1 MTAEHDASADK
12 LNAKLG
18 LKGIAGQYAQLGFA
32 GLIAVAFCFL
42 LFWIRED
49 AREQLRQQSIER
61 AEDREN
67 RKEIASMQAVSI
79 EKLAN
84 AIGEFRIEIRT
95 RDIEFRIRDEKLTTA
110 LDRLT
115 EKVDKMK

>member
-1 MTAEHDASADK
+1 MTAEHNASADK

-49 AREQLRQQSIER
+49 AREQLRQQSVER
-61 AEDREN
+61 AEDHEN

-84 AIGEFRIEIRT
+84 AIGEFRIEIRV
-95 RDIEFRIRDEKLTTA
+95 RDERLTTA

>member
-1 MTAEHDASADK
+1 MTAKHDASADK

-61 AEDREN
+61 ADERAEDHESR
-67 RKEIASMQAVSI
+67 RDIAIMQATSI
-79 EKLAN
+79 EKLSG
-84 AIGEFRIEIRT
+84 AINEFRTEI
-95 RDIEFRIRDEKLTTA
+95 RIRDERLTTA

>member
-1 MTAEHDASADK
+1 MTTETDARADK

-61 AEDREN
+61 AEDRES
-67 RKEIASMQAVSI
+67 RKDIAIMQATSI
-79 EKLAN
+79 EKLAG
-84 AIGEFRIEIRT
+84 AINEFKTEI
-95 RDIEFRIRDEKLTTA
+95 RIRDERLTSA